1 MRSPIIFIHGAF
13 STHRHF
19 AGWSEYFS
27 RAGFECHSLSLP
39 SHPTANADEL
49 SFLSLGD
56 YLAVLKD
63 QLPKLA
69 EPPII
74 VGHSMGGLLAQH
86 LAATMPCRALVCV
99 ASAPPWMLSI
109 RPRTLSSVLPVLPAI
124 LTGQPFALSGAMI
137 RYLAAHDLP
146 ESEQQ
151 ELVTS
156 FVPESGRAIRGMIFG
171 LLRLPRKPFQGP
183 VLCLSGRKDR
193 MISNR
198 DTHAVARFYGARHE
212 VFNRG
217 HWLIAPS
224 AQAEVAGSVLR
235 WLETSVKTSQSDSPA
250 SPSYWEAQAG

>member
-1 MRSPIIFIHGAF
+1 VRSPIIFIHGAF
-13 STHRHF
+13 SAHRHF

-39 SHPTANADEL
+39 AHPTANADEL
-49 SFLSLGD
+49 TSLGLGD
-56 YLAVLKD
+56 YLAALKN

-86 LAATMPCRALVCV
+86 LAATVPCRALVCV

-109 RPRTLSSVLPVLPAI
+109 QPRTLRSVLPVLPAI
-124 LTGQPFALSGAMI
+124 LAAQPFALSPAMI

-151 ELVTS
+151 ELVAS

-171 LLRLPRKPFQGP
+171 LARLPRKSFEGP

-212 VFNRG
+212 VFDRG

-224 AQAEVAGSVLR
+224 AQQEVAGSVLR
-235 WLETSVKTSQSDSPA
+235 WLKSVSEHRDGIDGRSRRV
-250 SPSYWEAQAG
+250 G